1 MRLEAAGRSGTA
13 RLLLLACA
21 VVVLIA
27 SCASAASAEGAL
39 GIAVAA
45 VTIVFVVMYGVLLQS
60 CAEKC
65 SAAIRRAA
73 ALLLLAL
80 WVVAAGVLTFRG
92 PFVATGNGYF
102 GTWLGFACALAFAW
116 QEFY

>member
-1 MRLEAAGRSGTA
+1 MSCSTEIGPARASVSGV
-13 RLLLLACA
+13 RRR
-21 VVVLIA
+21 
-27 SCASAASAEGAL
+27 SAAR
-39 GIAVAA
+39 
-45 VTIVFVVMYGVLLQS
+45 QR
-60 CAEKC
+60 C